1 MINKLQSTILATCLF
16 SLGFAQQNQNDQQG
30 YKIDFKSNVTDLP
43 LSVTFEQTKH
53 LSENQFS
60 NWLKQDFLQNENVS
74 IVPFK
79 TEFDPLGY
87 THTKYYQYYKGY
99 KMDGVVIITHHKNNE
114 VISFNGDYFK
124 NINIENTVSLSE
136 QKALEFALKK
146 VNAKKYKWENQTEEK
161 QMQEALNNPA
171 FTYKPVGDLI
181 IYSKT
186 NQDTKQVSHHYA
198 YKFNIY
204 AEQPL
209 YRAYVYVDAQTGEI
223 LQEKNLICTVDAVG
237 SANTK
242 YSGTQQIT
250 TDNTGTYYRLR
261 ETARGSGIETY
272 NMKNGSSYTAVS
284 DFTNTVNTWT
294 LTNNDQA
301 ATDAHFGAE
310 KTYDFYYT
318 TFNRNSI
325 DNAGYKLLNYVH
337 YSTNYVNAFWDG
349 QRMTYGDGDVS
360 QGFTIMTALDVCGHE
375 ITHGVVENTC
385 QLNGGGSGEADAL
398 NEAFADIF
406 GTSVEWFARPS
417 QHDWIMGKDIMTNG
431 QGIRD
436 MSNPNN
442 IQQPDTYKGTYWDNT
457 GEPHTNNGP
466 CIFWFYVLSVGKSG
480 TNDNNQAYNVTGI
493 TMAKAQAIAYRAMTV
508 YMTPSTTYADVRN
521 YTIQAAKDL
530 YGGCSNEVIQTT
542 NAWYAVGVGTQY
554 VTGAITPNFAADQ
567 TSSCVL
573 PLSVNFSN
581 TTAAGLTY
589 KWTFG
594 DGATS
599 TQTNVAHTY
608 TANGSYAVKL
618 VATGCTSGKD
628 SVIKSS
634 YITINAPTVPSA
646 TGGSVCAGGS
656 AQLSA
661 SGTGSVKWYNAA
673 SNGTLV
679 GTGNNYTT
687 PTLTSSTTYYAVNT
701 VTNAPVYGGPANNT
715 VFGGGSNFNGSTAR
729 YLIFDVLQP
738 CTLKTVVVVANSAGN
753 RVIELRDASGTVIQS
768 STINVAAGTQTLTL
782 NFNLTPGSNYQLGT
796 GGTLV
801 DLYRNN
807 TGSGY
812 PYNIGGMVNITSADA
827 GSSYYYYYYN
837 WQVQKADCQSAPVA
851 VTASVSLCPTG
862 IVENNTSHAL
872 LVYPNP
878 ASEYVTLNVDKTS
891 LNNVD
896 KIEMFDMIGKS
907 VRQISMH
914 SETEQINLSDLSK
927 GVYMIRVQFKSGE
940 KSVVKFVKE

>member
-1 MINKLQSTILATCLF
+1 MNKLQSTILATCLL
-16 SLGFAQQNQNDQQG
+16 SLGFAQQNQNNQNG
-30 YKIDFKSNVTDLP
+30 YRIDFKSNVTDLP

-53 LSENQFS
+53 LSEDQFS

-74 IVPFK
+74 IAPFK
-79 TEFDPLGY
+79 TEYDPLGY

-99 KMDGVVIITHHKNNE
+99 KMDGVVIITHNKNNE
-114 VISFNGDYFK
+114 VVSFNGDYFK
-124 NINIENTVSLSE
+124 NINLENTVTLTE
-136 QKALEFALKK
+136 QQALGYALKK
-146 VNAKKYKWENQTEEK
+146 VNAKKYKWENLAEEK
-161 QMQEALNNPA
+161 QMQEALNNPS

-186 NQDTKQVSHHYA
+186 NQSTKQVSHHYA

-204 AEQPL
+204 ADLPL
-209 YRAYVYVDAQTGEI
+209 YRANVYVDAQTGEI

-250 TDNTGTYYRLR
+250 ADNTGTYYRLR
-261 ETARGSGIETY
+261 ETARGGGIETY
-272 NMKNGSSYTAVS
+272 NMKNGTSYTAVS
-284 DFTNTVNTWT
+284 DFTNTINTWT
-294 LTNNDQA
+294 VVNNDQA

-337 YSTNYVNAFWDG
+337 YSNSYVNAFWDG
-349 QRMTYGDGDVS
+349 QRMTYGDGNTS

-406 GTSVEWFARPS
+406 GTSVEWYARPS

-442 IQQPDTYKGTYWDNT
+442 IQQPDTYQGTYWDNT

-466 CIFWFYVLSVGKSG
+466 CIFWFYLLSVGKSG

-493 TMAKAQAIAYRAMTV
+493 TMAKAEAIAYRAMTV

-542 NAWYAVGVGTQY
+542 NAWYAVGVGSQY
-554 VTGAITPNFAADQ
+554 VAGAITPNFAADQ
-567 TSSCVL
+567 VSSCVL
-573 PLSVNFSN
+573 PLSVNFNN

-608 TANGSYAVKL
+608 TANGTYSVKL

-634 YITINAPTVPSA
+634 YITINAPTAPSA

-661 SGTGSVKWYNAA
+661 SGTGSVKWYNSA

-687 PTLTSSTTYYAVNT
+687 PILTSSTTYYAVNT

-753 RVIELRDASGTVIQS
+753 RVIELRDVSGTIIQS
-768 STINVAAGTQTLTL
+768 ATINVAAGTQTLTL

-812 PYNIGGMVNITSADA
+812 PYNIGSMVNITSADA

-878 ASEYVTLNVDKTS
+878 ASEMVTLNLDKES
-891 LNNVD
+891 LNQVD
-896 KIEMFDMIGKS
+896 KIEMFDMLGKS
-907 VRQISMH
+907 VKQISMH
-914 SETEQINLSDLSK
+914 SETEQVNLSDLSK
-927 GVYMIRVQFKSGE
+927 GVYMISVQFESGQKSM
-940 KSVVKFVKE
+940 VKFVKE